1 MNNSVVASIDVAPVI
16 VVGYNRASVIEETI
30 IRLLDCDGVKAR
42 KIYIYLDGARSDRD
56 IPSVRETYER
66 VIELT
71 HTYQNVDIVRRS
83 KNLGCR
89 HNIFSAVSEVLNRH
103 GRMILIED
111 DVFVSRTF
119 LSYMDQALSFYQSDK
134 RIWNVNGYCPRYV
147 KVPASYPHD
156 VFLNLRNWT
165 PGWGTWKDRWDAVD
179 FDLKTLGAYLSEC
192 DGIEKIQR
200 AGWDLLPMLRR
211 QAQNPD
217 ELNAWDVQCT
227 FHMIRNELYSI
238 TPRYS
243 LTKNVGFGMPSE
255 HCAIKNSTMPTQRYY
270 NFRPKLVKD
279 LVQDPSIVRQFKYA
293 NCSPLLHERIVR
305 KMQRIV
311 WGLGSR
317 NLNPIDLLD

>member
-1 MNNSVVASIDVAPVI
+1 MNGQVVEGINAAPVI
-16 VVGYNRASVIEETI
+16 VVGYNRMSVLEETI
-30 IRLLDCDGVKAR
+30 IRLLNCDGVEKR

-56 IPSVRETYER
+56 IPSVRETYDK

-71 HTYQNVDIVRRS
+71 RTRQNIEIVRRS

-119 LSYMDQALSFYQSDK
+119 LSYMDRALSFYQADK

-147 KVPASYPHD
+147 KVPARYPHD

-165 PGWGTWKDRWDAVD
+165 PGWGTWKDRWEAVD
-179 FDLKTLGAYLSEC
+179 FDLKTLDAYLSGP
-192 DGIEKIQR
+192 DNLEKIQR

-211 QAQNPD
+211 QAEAPD

-227 FHMIRNELYSI
+227 FHMICNGLYSI

-255 HCAIKNSTMPTQRYY
+255 HCVMKNPTMPTQRYY
-270 NFRPKLVKD
+270 NFQPRLVKD
-279 LVQDPSIVRQFKYA
+279 LTEDPSIVRQFKYV
-293 NCSPLLHERIVR
+293 NCNPRLPVRIVR
-305 KMQRIV
+305 KIQRIV
-311 WGLGSR
+311 WGWGPR
-317 NLNPIDLLD
+317 NQTPIDI